1 MNLFQKISYG
11 FAACFLAIGLFFQG
25 LSMYALSPYYYLREA
40 IDARIDFSEIPWLW
54 PTWIGALVLIT
65 VATILCLVF
74 RKKEIPSLVTSIGAG
89 VGGVL
94 SLIVGLTIRN
104 ALPVVVGAKYD
115 SGIDSWQ
122 FIYCYLTTVAAAL
135 LIAIVAGVSYF
146 YLREDRHRWE
156 NEHYKEQYATITN
169 PETDKN
175 VQYIIDSAK

>member
-1 MNLFQKISYG
+1 MNLFQKICFG
-11 FAACFLAIGLFFQG
+11 FAAFFLAIGLFFQG
-25 LSMYALSPYYYLREA
+25 LSMYALSPYYYLRSLGVEPG
-40 IDARIDFSEIPWLW
+40 IDFDKVPWLW

-94 SLIVGLTIRN
+94 SLVVGLTIKN
-104 ALPVVVGAKYD
+104 ALPVVVGMKYD
-115 SGIDSWQ
+115 QGIDSWQ

-146 YLREDRHRWE
+146 YLREDRQRLE
-156 NEHYKEQYATITN
+156 NLQYTEQYTTLTGAE
-169 PETDKN
+169 PSETKRR
-175 VQYIIDSAK
+175 